1 MNRAD
6 VLPDVLR
13 QGLIT
18 VFCGSAV
25 GFTSAKVGAYYARTG
40 NRFWH
45 ILQEAGFTD
54 RRLSPE
60 EYPQVLGYDLGLTDL
75 AKREY
80 GNDSD
85 LSRNAYR
92 PSALREKIE
101 RFRPRFLA
109 FTAKTPARAFFRDQ
123 FGATLPTGPEGYGLQ
138 PQVVGET
145 RLWVLPSTSGRAQTF
160 WDPKPWHALAKLHR
174 AERHQVPAP

>member
-13 QGLIT
+13 PSLIT

-25 GFTSAKVGAYYARTG
+25 GFTSAKVRAYYARAG

-45 ILQEAGFTD
+45 ILHEAGFTD
-54 RRLSPE
+54 RCLSPG
-60 EYPQVLGYDLGLTDL
+60 EYPQVLSYGLGLTDL
-75 AKREY
+75 AKREF

-92 PSALREKIE
+92 PDALREKLE

-109 FTAKTPARAFFRDQ
+109 FTAKTPARAFLRDV
-123 FGATLPTGPEGYGLQ
+123 FGATLPTGPEGYGSQ

-160 WDPKPWHALAKLHR
+160 WDPKPWHTLAELHR
-174 AERHQVPAP
+174 AERERVPPS